1 MSFTVRWPR
10 SLADDCAELCPACR
24 GLDLS
29 VSRFNIQKGRSG
41 QRRCAKDGSARES
54 QSPLFSPRYANLRF
68 LLGTYR
74 DIETRAP
81 GCPFCRLVSKSIDKS
96 TLSTVDVENAKC
108 FLTWEVDGRS
118 IDENNLTIQARTRR
132 IHINWDSS
140 AIPDAFA
147 VFLTP
152 RESSD
157 LVTTDANAVWT
168 YSDHFRARRINQD
181 ASKIALIRSWLEQC
195 LHEHKGRCGDSFE
208 RDEVNFK
215 RVAKAAHFGVLDIV
229 EMRLTSLPQRSNG
242 KSPVSRKK
250 STAASASDSSS
261 DEESDFDSEGSL
273 FEPYVAL
280 SYVWGS
286 KEDQQGFEKLLT
298 NLNNVLTR
306 GFRHA
311 IEEDLKGMP
320 KVIQSSVDLV
330 RRLGYR
336 YLWIDS
342 ICIVQDSNRSWK
354 WNSQVMDRIY
364 SNAEFTICAADGINA
379 KAGLVAFDSPEAS
392 SEQVIE
398 RCGPGLRLMI
408 SRDVESQIASSAWN
422 SRAWTFQERL
432 LSRRCLIFTQGRVF
446 FQCRKATF
454 SEDIV
459 ASPQASKTSAWS
471 LDLVR
476 SPLALLNKLEERPV
490 WFYMHCVELF
500 SGRCLTKSTDVL
512 AAFNG
517 VSNLIES
524 AMSGPLCFG
533 LPTSHFDLALLWTP
547 QEALKRRVG
556 GDFPSWSW
564 CGWEG
569 GSALYF
575 NHDFIQDCL
584 ENVHQWLISHTWI
597 QWHIRDSQ
605 SKLRPLWLTC
615 ERVLRNQEVR
625 WKGYDSHERSKE
637 KMEKGIHEVE
647 RKLKKL
653 KEQKEGPDFNGQHS
667 DSDILHSDETS
678 TDADSSFSR
687 KPPPDVRAIYRG
699 RAGHNAGYN
708 EVREYPEAYMELLGY
723 NEAYKGFGGYNEA
736 YRDLGGYNEAYR
748 GRAGYNYQFDPHH
761 EDRTEYRKPPSPIR
775 GEHRERNDSIGSP
788 TPPPPPRQRRRGAED
803 FSRRADDRRDGDV
816 RVRFSSPGREKEIVY
831 DYGRRRPAP
840 AYNPDNSPHPS
851 RMRREYPEAF
861 PRPNDDVRKRRSRR
875 RKVIEIVRERPDPM
889 LDPYGRRTL
898 EGRRGKKPEFHKRAP
913 ESPFAVYGADGISS
927 LYMQEP
933 DSPMLQFW
941 TDSVWLYLV
950 EPNDDTA
957 THPDGPRSRACGL
970 GLCRYG
976 IADAAGDW
984 CGSIILSEEW
994 VLQKMHDNDNKNN
1007 GGDLVFQFLA
1017 LSRAK
1022 RFTKDECGT
1031 WSFYV
1036 PFDQQQS
1043 EWDLNYVMLV
1053 EVKSSVHYRVG
1064 VGKVFRHAFR
1074 NGVKGKARWEEI
1086 VLG

>member
-1 MSFTVRWPR
+1 
-10 SLADDCAELCPACR
+10 
-24 GLDLS
+24 
-29 VSRFNIQKGRSG
+29 
-41 QRRCAKDGSARES
+41 
-54 QSPLFSPRYANLRF
+54 
-68 LLGTYR
+68 
-74 DIETRAP
+74 
-81 GCPFCRLVSKSIDKS
+81 
-96 TLSTVDVENAKC
+96 
-108 FLTWEVDGRS
+108 
-118 IDENNLTIQARTRR
+118 
-132 IHINWDSS
+132 
-140 AIPDAFA
+140 
-147 VFLTP
+147 
-152 RESSD
+152 
-157 LVTTDANAVWT
+157 
-168 YSDHFRARRINQD
+168 
-181 ASKIALIRSWLEQC
+181 
-195 LHEHKGRCGDSFE
+195 
-208 RDEVNFK
+208 
-215 RVAKAAHFGVLDIV
+215 
-229 EMRLTSLPQRSNG
+229 MRLTSLPPRSKG
-242 KSPVSRKK
+242 KSPVNRKK
-250 STAASASDSSS
+250 SSAASSSGSSS
-261 DEESDFDSEGSL
+261 DDDLDSDAEGSL

-342 ICIVQDSNRSWK
+342 ICIVQDSNRSWR

-364 SNAEFTICAADGINA
+364 SNAEFTICAADGSNA

-398 RCGPGLRLMI
+398 RCAPGVRLMI

-459 ASPQASKTSAWS
+459 ASPQASQVSAWS

-476 SPLALLNKLEERPV
+476 SPLVLLNKLEERPV

-524 AMSGPLCFG
+524 AMTGPLCFG

-547 QEALKRRVG
+547 QKALKRRVG

-569 GSALYF
+569 GSASYF
-575 NHDFIQDCL
+575 SHDFIQDCL

-615 ERVLRNQEVR
+615 ERVLKDQELR
-625 WKGYDSHERSKE
+625 WKGYDSFERSKE
-637 KMEKGIHEVE
+637 NMEKGIHEIK
-647 RKLKKL
+647 RKLDIF
-653 KEQKEGPDFNGQHS
+653 KEQKEGPNMRPFDDQRFDVYYYVEGS
-667 DSDILHSDETS
+667 ESGSIDSRT
-678 TDADSSFSR
+678 
-687 KPPPDVRAIYRG
+687 PPPEVRAKTTYYSSRPPEGKQSAAQDYQRTTSHRYQDQDVQTQSHPRYQDYWRG
-699 RAGHNAGYN
+699 FGDYAY
-708 EVREYPEAYMELLGY
+708 EPYYDREYQEDK
-723 NEAYKGFGGYNEA
+723 NEH
-736 YRDLGGYNEAYR
+736 R
-748 GRAGYNYQFDPHH
+748 
-761 EDRTEYRKPPSPIR
+761 RTHSPIQ
-775 GEHRERNDSIGSP
+775 REQREGPRFPSSP
-788 TPPPPPRQRRRGAED
+788 SPPPPPRRRGQEVRFRSRIGEDMVDSRRRPSPVYLRPAPPRRSNGHGD
-803 FSRRADDRRDGDV
+803 LRQRADDEWGDEWDYEYDDVGRSRSRNLEDKNDYHRRPRASSPLRYVEREVSPPSPRLRRRAPLEVLEDEEEP
-816 RVRFSSPGREKEIVY
+816 RVRSGP
-831 DYGRRRPAP
+831 RRR
-840 AYNPDNSPHPS
+840 
-851 RMRREYPEAF
+851 
-861 PRPNDDVRKRRSRR
+861 RRSEP
-875 RKVIEIVRERPDPM
+875 K
-889 LDPYGRRTL
+889 LDPYGRRPL
-898 EGRRGKKPEFHKRAP
+898 EGRRGKQPEFRKRAP
-913 ESPFAVYGADGISS
+913 ESPFAVYGADFSN
-927 LYMQEP
+927 LYKSEP

-941 TDSVWLYLV
+941 TDSVWLYLI
-950 EPNDDTA
+950 EPSDHNADAD
-957 THPDGPRSRACGL
+957 PDGGGGESSASKGCGP
-970 GLCRYG
+970 GLRRYG

-984 CGSIILSEEW
+984 CGSIILSEQWAREN
-994 VLQKMHDNDNKNN
+994 MHRPRN
-1007 GGDLVFQFLA
+1007 GGDPAFQFLA

-1022 RFTKDECGT
+1022 KFTKDECGT

-1036 PFDQQQS
+1036 PLDRQQS
-1043 EWDLNYVMLV
+1043 EWDLSYVMLV
-1053 EVKSSVHYRVG
+1053 EVQSSVHYRVG

-1074 NGVKGKARWEEI
+1074 NGAKGKARWEEI

>member
-1 MSFTVRWPR
+1 MMPEDV
-10 SLADDCAELCPACR
+10 SLLPSCDSKDFAPGLPNGVGDVEGTGRPDEALVPLLESVEVKPVIQEQELCPACR

-625 WKGYDSHERSKE
+625 WKGYDSHE
-637 KMEKGIHEVE
+637 
-647 RKLKKL
+647 
-653 KEQKEGPDFNGQHS
+653 P
-667 DSDILHSDETS
+667 
-678 TDADSSFSR
+678 
-687 KPPPDVRAIYRG
+687 
-699 RAGHNAGYN
+699 
-708 EVREYPEAYMELLGY
+708 
-723 NEAYKGFGGYNEA
+723 
-736 YRDLGGYNEAYR
+736 
-748 GRAGYNYQFDPHH
+748 
-761 EDRTEYRKPPSPIR
+761 
-775 GEHRERNDSIGSP
+775 
-788 TPPPPPRQRRRGAED
+788 
-803 FSRRADDRRDGDV
+803 
-816 RVRFSSPGREKEIVY
+816 
-831 DYGRRRPAP
+831 
-840 AYNPDNSPHPS
+840 YNPDNSPHPS